1 MGFWEMALLASALS
15 IDAVNIGVSCGLDG
29 VKIPCL
35 SRMLIVLVTILT
47 TGVSVMIGEMFQG
60 KIPQSAGAFVSGGLL
75 FLLGLYMLFCGVK
88 KYRAKKR
95 EQPLNQQEGRVKK
108 GRKRF
113 SPVRVLSDAQCCD
126 SDRSRRIEGKE
137 AVVIGLAL
145 SGDSAAAGFGA
156 GLGCGAAV
164 FFVPLL
170 CGVFQY
176 VFLLTGEKGAAHLRA
191 KGVIRPEI
199 FSMIAGGILL
209 LTAAARFFG

>member
-1 MGFWEMALLASALS
+1 M
-15 IDAVNIGVSCGLDG
+15 
-29 VKIPCL
+29 
-35 SRMLIVLVTILT
+35 
-47 TGVSVMIGEMFQG
+47 
-60 KIPQSAGAFVSGGLL
+60 
-75 FLLGLYMLFCGVK
+75 
-88 KYRAKKR
+88 
-95 EQPLNQQEGRVKK
+95 
-108 GRKRF
+108 
-113 SPVRVLSDAQCCD
+113 
-126 SDRSRRIEGKE
+126 
-137 AVVIGLAL
+137 IGLAL